1 MPLQEIMLSVTI
13 TQFMKIRRIDINGFK
28 SFVDKASLD
37 FPPGI
42 TAIVGPNGCGKSNIV
57 DAIRWVMGEQSARN
71 LRGRQMEDIIFGGS
85 ESRKQLGMAEVSLVF
100 ATDDGRVP
108 AKYLNYPEIQVT
120 RRLYRD
126 GESEYLLNKTP
137 CRLLDIAEL
146 FMDTGVG
153 AKAYSIIE
161 QGKIGMILLSKPEER
176 RFLIE
181 EAAGVTKFKTR
192 KQAALK
198 KIEVTRQNLL
208 RIGDIIAEI
217 RRQLNALQRQAKKAE
232 KFREYRGELKEIEL
246 LFAAK
251 HFIALEEEKEQV
263 NREFDQHNMK
273 TAGLSRSLEEGELSL
288 EEKRI
293 ALLEREKSLG
303 TVQEEIF
310 RLKGESKAT
319 ENRLEFQRKE
329 LLNLD
334 RQLSRIGEELVG
346 LKRQL
351 TEAQAEMKVLAE
363 RQGLFSVELAEEEEN
378 LAQEELRLEEMERGE
393 TELARELEEKRH
405 ALFATLSAIA
415 QFNNQYSSAAKRIEI
430 MAERFERDRREKTQ
444 LEEQLAE
451 TGRLAGEL
459 EKGLGRLILD
469 KDETA
474 AALAVLKERE
484 ERVKAA
490 QAEKEK
496 KLQES
501 RDEWSRK
508 SSRLYSLQEL
518 EARFDGYGRGIRT
531 LFLADNF
538 RGRFPGIVADA
549 IETDEAYEAAV
560 EAVLGEKLQYV
571 LSSGS
576 DDVMAAIGFLKE
588 SSGGRCSFITRKI
601 AIPVSPPPS
610 GAIGLLTKVTI
621 APELRRFVEP
631 LLSGAY
637 LTDDLSAAFRF
648 AGEFPE
654 LTFVTL
660 QGELVHSSGIAHGGS
675 MEVAQKGF
683 IHKKREIRL
692 LSREVA
698 ALSEVV
704 RDLGADRESLQEQA
718 AFIEEELQILRQKQ
732 HQADLE
738 IAHAE
743 KDLLRSREGCQ
754 RLEERLALKRLEDDQ
769 FREEKEVLEREMANA
784 GAKKSDGDERKSALE
799 REVGAFTEAL
809 TLKRRELGETRE
821 KVTAAKVK
829 TAALKEKSESGQRAG
844 KRFENLLLDLR
855 ERIAGLET
863 ELEKGKSESAG
874 TVMAIGQSEEA
885 QKSLMLRL
893 VEAEAAFAGLRERY
907 EKEEAAVQEQEGNLR
922 SLRTNCEE
930 ARKQSTEQSLKLSEL
945 AMQLR
950 HLEESLQERFRVNM
964 ASIVPVYGAVSCDE
978 TVKRKRQAE
987 LKRII
992 DEMGEVNLMAIDE
1005 YRQLEDRYNFL
1016 CAQRDDLE
1024 ESMKALQ
1031 QAIQRIN
1038 RTTRKRFLETFQL
1051 VNAKFREI
1059 FPRLFCGGSAELR
1072 LTDENDLLETGIEIV
1087 VQPPGKKLQN
1097 VTLLSGGEK
1106 ALTAVALIFA
1116 IFLIK
1121 PSPFC
1126 LLDEVDA
1133 PLDDANIGRFN
1144 EIVREMSSASQFIVI
1159 THNKTT
1165 MAVADTLFGVTMEE
1179 PGVSKLVSVKLN

>member
-1 MPLQEIMLSVTI
+1 
-13 TQFMKIRRIDINGFK
+13 MKIKRLDILGFK
-28 SFVDKASLD
+28 SFIDKASLD

-85 ESRKQLGMAEVSLVF
+85 ESRKPLGMAEVSLVF

-120 RRLYRD
+120 RRLFRD

-192 KQAALK
+192 KQVALK

-232 KFREYRGELKEIEL
+232 KFREYREELKEIEL
-246 LFAAK
+246 LFAVK
-251 HFIALEEEKEQV
+251 DFIALEKEKEQV
-263 NREFDQHNMK
+263 AFGLDLINQQVADITSRL
-273 TAGLSRSLEEGELSL
+273 AGGELNL

-293 ALLEREKSLG
+293 TLLEREKSLG
-303 TVQEEIF
+303 VVQEEIF
-310 RLKGESKAT
+310 RLKGESTAT

-329 LLNLD
+329 LLSTDRQQTRFGEELANLR
-334 RQLSRIGEELVG
+334 RQLS
-346 LKRQL
+346 
-351 TEAQAEMKVLAE
+351 EAETEMKTLAE
-363 RQGLFSVELAEEEEN
+363 SQGLFHIGLAEEEEK
-378 LAQEELRLEEMERGE
+378 LAQEELCLEEMERGE
-393 TELARELEEKRH
+393 AAQARGLDENRH
-405 ALFATLSAIA
+405 ALFALLSAIA
-415 QFNNQYSSAAKRIEI
+415 QFNNQYSNAAKRIEA
-430 MAERFERDRREKTQ
+430 MAERFERDRRENAQ

-451 TGRLAGEL
+451 TGGIAGEL
-459 EKGLGRLILD
+459 EKLLGRLIAD
-469 KDETA
+469 KEESA
-474 AALAVLKERE
+474 AAMALLRGREEEVKSALAGKER
-484 ERVKAA
+484 
-490 QAEKEK
+490 

-501 RDEWSRK
+501 KDEFSGK
-508 SSRLYSLQEL
+508 SSRLHSLQEL
-518 EARFDGYGRGIRT
+518 EARLDGYGRGIRS
-531 LFLADNF
+531 LFLADTF

-549 IETDEAYEAAV
+549 IQTDEAYEAAV

-588 SSGGRCSFITRKI
+588 SSGGRCSFVTG
-601 AIPVSPPPS
+601 AVAVPPSPSPS
-610 GAIGLLTKVTI
+610 GAVGLLTKVTI

-631 LLSGAY
+631 LLSSTY
-637 LTDDLSAAFRF
+637 LTDDLNAAFSL

-654 LTFVTL
+654 LTFVTP
-660 QGELVHSSGIAHGGS
+660 QGELVHNCGIIHGGS
-675 MEVAQKGF
+675 PEAAQKGV
-683 IHKKREIRL
+683 IHKKREIRELSGAVAELSGLVRGLSAERASL
-692 LSREVA
+692 L
-698 ALSEVV
+698 
-704 RDLGADRESLQEQA
+704 EQA
-718 AFIEEELQILRQKQ
+718 AVIEEELQDLRQKL
-732 HQADLE
+732 HQSELD

-754 RLEERLALKRLEDDQ
+754 RLEERLALKRMEDDQ
-769 FREEKEVLEREMANA
+769 FQEEKEILKREMADA
-784 GAKKSDGDERKSALE
+784 VAKQNNGEARKSALE
-799 REVGAFTEAL
+799 NQVTAL
-809 TLKRRELGETRE
+809 TESLTVKRRKLGETRE
-821 KVTAAKVK
+821 RVTAAKVK
-829 TAALKEKSESGQRAG
+829 TAALKEKSESGRRAE

-855 ERIAGLET
+855 ARIAGHET
-863 ELEKGKSESAG
+863 ELEKGKNESVG
-874 TVMAIGQSEEA
+874 MITAIGQSEETLKA
-885 QKSLMLRL
+885 LMFRL
-893 VEAEAAFAGLRERY
+893 VEAETAFAGLRERF
-907 EKEEAAVQEQEGNLR
+907 EAEGAAVQEEEG
-922 SLRTNCEE
+922 SLKAIRASCEE
-930 ARKQSTEQSLKLSEL
+930 ARNRGAEQSLKLSEL
-945 AMQLR
+945 TMQLK
-950 HLEESLQERFRVNM
+950 HLENSLLERFRLEM
-964 ASIVPVYGAVSCDE
+964 ADAIPVYGAVACDE
-978 TVKRKRQAE
+978 VAKRAKQAE
-987 LKRII
+987 LQRFI
-992 DEMGEVNLMAIDE
+992 DDMGEVNLMAIDE
-1005 YRQLEDRYNFL
+1005 YKQLEDRYNFL
-1016 CAQRDDLE
+1016 CSQRDDLE
-1024 ESMKALQ
+1024 ESLKALQ

-1051 VNAKFREI
+1051 VNVKFREL

-1072 LTDENDLLETGIEIV
+1072 LTDENDLLETGIDII

-1144 EIVREMSSASQFIVI
+1144 EIVREMSAASQFIVI